1 MDRGNTKQEIL
12 EASLDLFSVQ
22 GFEAT
27 SISQI
32 ANAVGIRKASLY
44 SHFENK
50 QAILDALVKD
60 VLDQYG
66 EHSIF
71 AQADW
76 DKPDDMADQQ
86 ALTPDAAAQDCGY
99 GGEFVMD
106 RGNTKQ
112 EILEAALELFSVQGF
127 EATSIAQI
135 ASAVGIRKASLY
147 SHFDHKQAILDA
159 LVQEVMEQYEEHSL
173 FARADWEKDAGNPPQ
188 TSEDA
193 VQMIQGQI
201 RYILHDPAISRARKM
216 LVIEQFQNPE
226 LAKLQTKQNYSDVL
240 RYFTGLVKQLI
251 RQGMLAEDDPEIM
264 AAQFCLPISVWINL
278 CDREPERETEVM
290 EIVSKHIRQFFR
302 RYQRTANLD

>member
-1 MDRGNTKQEIL
+1 
-12 EASLDLFSVQ
+12 
-22 GFEAT
+22 
-27 SISQI
+27 
-32 ANAVGIRKASLY
+32 
-44 SHFENK
+44 
-50 QAILDALVKD
+50 
-60 VLDQYG
+60 
-66 EHSIF
+66 
-71 AQADW
+71 
-76 DKPDDMADQQ
+76 
-86 ALTPDAAAQDCGY
+86 
-99 GGEFVMD
+99 MD

-127 EATSIAQI
+127 EATSISQI

-147 SHFDHKQAILDA
+147 SHFENKQAILDA
-159 LVQEVMEQYEEHSL
+159 LVQEVLEQYEEHSL

-216 LVIEQFQNPE
+216 LVIEQFQNRS
-226 LAKLQTKQNYSDVL
+226 LAKLQTKQNYSDVMQ
-240 RYFTGLVKQLI
+240 YFTGLIKCLI
-251 RQGMLAEDDPEIM
+251 QKGVLAEDDPEIM

-302 RYQRTANLD
+302 LYQRPER

>member
-12 EASLDLFSVQ
+12 DAALELFSVQ

-27 SISQI
+27 SIAQI
-32 ANAVGIRKASLY
+32 VGTVGIRKASLY

-50 QAILDALVKD
+50 QAILDALV
-60 VLDQYG
+60 
-66 EHSIF
+66 
-71 AQADW
+71 
-76 DKPDDMADQQ
+76 
-86 ALTPDAAAQDCGY
+86 
-99 GGEFVMD
+99 
-106 RGNTKQ
+106 
-112 EILEAALELFSVQGF
+112 
-127 EATSIAQI
+127 
-135 ASAVGIRKASLY
+135 
-147 SHFDHKQAILDA
+147 
-159 LVQEVMEQYEEHSL
+159 QEVLEQYEEHSL

-251 RQGMLAEDDPEIM
+251 RQGVLAEDDPEIM

-278 CDREPERETEVM
+278 CDREPEREQEVM
-290 EIVSKHIRQFFR
+290 ELVERHIRQFFR
-302 RYQRTANLD
+302 LYARK